1 MIVDDLEK
9 VLNKYRD
16 RFDENF
22 PVMLF
27 RGTPEDELIQTVQKC
42 LDDDKPFE
50 PDLDDEADY

>member
-1 MIVDDLEK
+1 MNLEDLLYE
-9 VLNKYRD
+9 YRE

-27 RGTPEDELIQTVQKC
+27 RGTPEDELIETVHKC
-42 LDDDKPFE
+42 LEEGRPFE

>member
-1 MIVDDLEK
+1 MDDLEK
-9 VLNKYRD
+9 VLNQYRD
-16 RFDENF
+16 RFGENF

-42 LDDDKPFE
+42 LDDAKPFE